1 MCEIVCGRKSTC
13 MAQTK
18 IYRHKKDINIELQ
31 PLHGNSTDDNVTGQE
46 TKFIRTCVQGKT
58 ITRFVCIGKH
68 QSTSSEDL
76 FAFVNK
82 KLN

>member
-1 MCEIVCGRKSTC
+1 MILTEINFFSLTMDG
-13 MAQTK
+13 
-18 IYRHKKDINIELQ
+18 
-31 PLHGNSTDDNVTGQE
+31 STDDNVTGQE
-46 TKFIRTCVQGKT
+46 TIFIRTCVQGKT